1 MDDNNNNSGEFNYS
15 SSNDFKQVPKKE
27 KKYGFG
33 RRILVPFISGIIG
46 AVVVLGICLGVPSI
60 KENLFGDI
68 SSSSSSSSSS
78 NSKSS
83 DNSSYDATLMD
94 IAEYSE
100 TSVAVAEEVL
110 PTVVGI
116 TVTYNVSSFGSSGTA
131 EASGSG
137 VIISED
143 GYIITNNHVINSESS
158 SVYYQVTEA
167 TSILVHLYGDD
178 DDVQYEATVVGSDS
192 SSDLAVLKIE
202 TDEELQA
209 ITIGDSDNLRV
220 GEFVMAVGNPL
231 GLGSSITCGV
241 ISALD
246 REVTDSDGN
255 TYVTIQTDAAINSGN
270 SGGALVNSKGE
281 LIGINSLKL
290 SGEDIE
296 GIGFAIPISTSLDII
311 EQLIEYGSVKRP
323 YIGITGSSLTETLSE
338 RYNLPVGV
346 YVESVEEGGPAEE
359 AGLEVGDIITQVEG
373 EDVTSV
379 DEINTI
385 KNTYSIGDTI
395 TLTVYR
401 DNEYIEVS
409 VTLGE
414 MTEEDEEEEESTT
427 LQIPSSS
434 GSTYNNYFGY

>member
-1 MDDNNNNSGEFNYS
+1 MDNNNDNEFNYS
-15 SSNDFKQVPKKE
+15 SDNNFKQVPAKK
-27 KKYGFG
+27 KSGFG
-33 RRILVPFISGIIG
+33 KTVFVPFVSGIVG
-46 AVVVLGICLGVPSI
+46 AALVVGVCFGVPTVKDKI
-60 KENLFGDI
+60 LNLSSSESSSE
-68 SSSSSSSSSS
+68 SSSSSGSS
-78 NSKSS
+78 NSEY
-83 DNSSYDATLMD
+83 NATLMD

-100 TSVAVAEEVL
+100 TSVAVAEAVL
-110 PTVVGI
+110 PSVVGI
-116 TVTYNVSSFGSSGTA
+116 TVEYSVSSFGQTGTA
-131 EASGSG
+131 SATGSG

-143 GYIITNNHVINSESS
+143 GYIITNNHVINAESS

-167 TSILVHLYGDD
+167 TSIKVHLYGDD
-178 DDVQYEATVVGSDS
+178 DDVQYEAEVVGSDS
-192 SSDLAVLKIE
+192 TSDLAVLKIE
-202 TDEELQA
+202 TDEELTA
-209 ITIGDSDNLRV
+209 IAIGDSDNLRV

-231 GLGSSITCGV
+231 GLDSSVTCGV

-255 TYVTIQTDAAINSGN
+255 TYTTIQTDAAINSGN

-290 SGEDIE
+290 SSSSSSETTIE
-296 GIGFAIPISTSLDII
+296 GIGFAIPINSSMDII

-323 YIGITGSSLTETLSE
+323 YIGITGSSLTESLAQ
-338 RYNLPVGV
+338 RYNYPTGV

-359 AGLEVGDIITQVEG
+359 AGLEVGDVITEVEG
-373 EDVTSV
+373 EAVSSV

-401 DNEYIEVS
+401 NNEYITVE

-414 MTEEDEEEEESTT
+414 TPDDTEEETT
-427 LQIPSSS
+427 VQEQSD
-434 GSTYNNYFGY
+434 TYNYFQY

>member
-1 MDDNNNNSGEFNYS
+1 MIFQIQVQAHQHQPHGT
-15 SSNDFKQVPKKE
+15 SN
-27 KKYGFG
+27 
-33 RRILVPFISGIIG
+33 
-46 AVVVLGICLGVPSI
+46 
-60 KENLFGDI
+60 
-68 SSSSSSSSSS
+68 
-78 NSKSS
+78 
-83 DNSSYDATLMD
+83 NSSYDATLMD

-110 PTVVGI
+110 PSVVGI
-116 TVTYNVSSFGSSGTA
+116 TVTYNISSFGSSGTA
-131 EASGSG
+131 SASGSG

-167 TSILVHLYGDD
+167 TSIQVHLYGDSE
-178 DDVQYEATVVGSDS
+178 DVQYEATIVGSDS
-192 SSDLAVLKIE
+192 STDLAVLKIE

-231 GLGSSITCGV
+231 GLGSSVTCGV

-296 GIGFAIPISTSLDII
+296 GIGFAMPINSSMDII

-359 AGLEVGDIITQVEG
+359 AGLEVGDIITEIEG
-373 EDVTSV
+373 EAVTSV

-395 TLTVYR
+395 TLTIYR

-409 VTLGE
+409 ITLGE
-414 MTEEDEEEEESTT
+414 MTEDEEEESTT

-434 GSTYNNYFGY
+434 SGSTYNNYFGY

>member
-1 MDDNNNNSGEFNYS
+1 MDDNNNGEFNYS
-15 SSNDFKQVPKKE
+15 ASNDFKQVPKKE
-27 KKYGFG
+27 KKSGFG
-33 RRILVPFISGIIG
+33 KRIIVPFISGVVG
-46 AVVVLGICLGVPSI
+46 AVVVLCVCFGVPSI
-60 KENLFGDI
+60 KEQLFSDI
-68 SSSSSSSSSS
+68 LNS
-78 NSKSS
+78 NSGTSTSKSSTS

-110 PTVVGI
+110 PSVVGI
-116 TVTYNVSSFGSSGTA
+116 TVTYNISSFGSSGTA
-131 EASGSG
+131 EATGSG

-167 TSILVHLYGDD
+167 TNILVHLYGDSD
-178 DDVQYEATVVGSDS
+178 DIQYEATVVGSDS

-202 TDEELQA
+202 TDEDLQA

-231 GLGSSITCGV
+231 GLDSSVTCGV

-296 GIGFAIPISTSLDII
+296 GIGFAIPISSSLDII

-323 YIGITGSSLTETLSE
+323 YIGITGSSLTETLST
-338 RYNLPVGV
+338 RYKLPVGV

-359 AGLEVGDIITQVEG
+359 AGLEVGDIIIEVEG
-373 EDVTSV
+373 EAVTSV

-395 TLTVYR
+395 TLTIYR
-401 DNEYIEVS
+401 DGEYIDVS

-414 MTEEDEEEEESTT
+414 MVEDEEEEETT
-427 LQIPSSS
+427 VSEQDYYS
-434 GSTYNNYFGY
+434 YFYGY